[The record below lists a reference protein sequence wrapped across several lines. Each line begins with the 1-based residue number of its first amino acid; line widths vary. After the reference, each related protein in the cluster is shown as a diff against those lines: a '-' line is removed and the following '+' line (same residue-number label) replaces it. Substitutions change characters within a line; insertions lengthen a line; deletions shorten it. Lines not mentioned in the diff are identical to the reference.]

1 MAVTSWFGALSPA
14 LQPNEAGLA
23 GDNWAGRE
31 SAAGGMRVIASDK
44 LAMFAQ
50 PFCDES
56 GVGFAQQTG
65 RGVFH
70 TVEQG
75 TFA

>member
-1 MAVTSWFGALSPA
+1 MC
-14 LQPNEAGLA
+14 
-23 GDNWAGRE
+23 
-31 SAAGGMRVIASDK
+31 
-44 LAMFAQ
+44 AQ

-65 RGVFH
+65 RGVLH
-70 TVEQG
+70 AVEQG